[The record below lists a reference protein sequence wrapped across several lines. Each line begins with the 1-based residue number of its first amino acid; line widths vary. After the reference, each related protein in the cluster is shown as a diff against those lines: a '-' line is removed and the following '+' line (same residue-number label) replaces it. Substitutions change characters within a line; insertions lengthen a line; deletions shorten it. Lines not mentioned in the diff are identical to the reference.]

1 MDNNANS
8 VESIKTTLKLIP
20 ILKTQFNVK
29 RNADEDDP
37 LLFIGVAESNL
48 IDKLRPVVE
57 VHFGAP
63 YKPAGESAFWK
74 NLFDSFVK
82 NIGGIRTEQTLFK
95 KEISPTLAL
104 FCAFWPWG
112 SNPVNTSIRIGLL
125 CESEE
130 EEQALAKE
138 VKAFFR

>member
-1 MDNNANS
+1 MENTTNAVTGIQNA
-8 VESIKTTLKLIP
+8 LKLIP
-20 ILKTQFNVK
+20 ILKSQFNVK

-37 LLFIGVAESNL
+37 LLFVGVAESNV
-48 IDKLRPVVE
+48 IDALRPVVE
-57 VHFGAP
+57 EYFGPA

-82 NIGGIRTEQTLFK
+82 SVGGVRTEQTLFK

-112 SNPVNTSIRIGLL
+112 SNPIKTSIRIGLL
-125 CESEE
+125 CDSEE
-130 EEQALAKE
+130 EEHAL
-138 VKAFFR
+138 VKDIKTFFR